1 MPRPPVKQLMDSRLL
16 LPLPKQLHA
25 AMRAAADDDVMEL
38 TTWIR
43 LICLKEV
50 RRRKRNKVA

>member
-1 MPRPPVKQLMDSRLL
+1 MDSRLL